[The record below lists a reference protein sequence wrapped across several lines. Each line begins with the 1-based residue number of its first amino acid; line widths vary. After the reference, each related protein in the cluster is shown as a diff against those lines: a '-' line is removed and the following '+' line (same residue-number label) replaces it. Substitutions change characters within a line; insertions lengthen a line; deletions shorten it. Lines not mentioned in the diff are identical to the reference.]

1 MTVLIAGVSL
11 MLGLFAADSGW
22 FDTRPHYYSHTYETA
37 KQCEDVRKVLA
48 EELLFPEIHRKGTV
62 CTDKPGLYITK

>member
-1 MTVLIAGVSL
+1 MIVFIVVVGLSL
-11 MLGLFAADSGW
+11 GIFAHDSMW
-22 FDTRPHYYSHTYETA
+22 FDTRPHYHSYTYETA

-62 CTDKPGLYITK
+62 CTDKHALYITK